1 MHKLSFKFLLVAGLL
16 IIFTA
21 CKKEESEAVTPPLE
35 TKTFSNLAA
44 PGDVIDRATGQITKA
59 NPFVYFSFE
68 KGSTVAETEN
78 WDIAFKGTTIIVNS
92 GKSGNGQAGAII
104 KSGIFDEL
112 TTAPESNEFRQDSD
126 NEYAIPTGSNNGW
139 YNYAGAP
146 SHVIAPIA
154 GKVIM
159 IKTFDGKYAKMEVLS
174 YYKDAPAEPNAFTD
188 QSATYTFRYMYQADG
203 SKNLK

>member
-1 MHKLSFKFLLVAGLL
+1 MNKLSFKFLLAAGLL

-35 TKTFSNLAA
+35 TKTFNNLVA
-44 PGDVIDRATGQITKA
+44 PGDVTDRATGQVTQA

-68 KGSTVAETEN
+68 KGSSVTETEG
-78 WDIAFKGTTIIVNS
+78 WDVAFKGTAIIFNG
-92 GKSGNGQAGAII
+92 GKSGSEQAGAVI

-112 TTAPESNEFRQDSD
+112 TTAPESSEFRQDSD
-126 NEYAIPTGSNNGW
+126 SEYAVPAGSDNGW

-159 IKTFDGKYAKMEVLS
+159 VKTFDGKYAKVEILS
-174 YYKDAPAEPNAFTD
+174 YYKDAPAEPNAFSD